1 MATHRHQ
8 KVSLLLTFLLLT
20 AASSPSCRADDS
32 SAPQML
38 NQQFS
43 DDYTKV
49 TKAILLKSVELE
61 RFSLNYRLEH
71 SSISNL
77 QRLVFIG
84 TQEAGAA
91 GGLAFEVSA
100 LEQFNRGRKRLLS
113 FRKDPVDRG
122 LCAAETTSIIAASG
136 SAFALGV
143 NALHAFRACRHGFDA
158 KGANRY
164 VESHLKEIDSLLAQR
179 EALVEANKQSP
190 AYERAKIEG
199 KILHSMRSAFVNEYS
214 TFRANTASAF
224 TAQNL
229 FFLQNIAYNT
239 LGAVGAGLGRKALNE
254 PKLNGPSNIVFTIS
268 GAMAMA
274 APLLCSAQ
282 LHGQRKY
289 MLKKHR
295 EKFGYS
301 EADLA
306 ELSTQCKLLDSTGGD
321 QGSLIPA
328 LSSTKRMAMYSDSTK
343 RFVGQLENEAQT
355 MDRLNKV
362 ALQTSIMGPAIGSLL
377 MTQGILG
384 TRGYYRFFPDR
395 PRKQLD
401 LSYKGAV
408 CGTVGTSMALVGNAA
423 FLLASLSYEHH
434 LRKNHRLPAQM
445 IRERLTHLDE
455 IEKTVSAL

>member
-1 MATHRHQ
+1 MASLRHQ
-8 KVSLLLTFLLLT
+8 KLSLISLTLILLTGT
-20 AASSPSCRADDS
+20 TSSPACRAQES
-32 SAPQML
+32 SPPEL
-38 NQQFS
+38 VDQQFS
-43 DDYTKV
+43 DEYTKV

-91 GGLAFEVSA
+91 GGLAFEVTGI
-100 LEQFNRGRKRLLS
+100 EQFNRGRKRLLS
-113 FRKDPVDRG
+113 FRKEPVDRG
-122 LCAAETTSIIAASG
+122 LCAAETTAIVAASG

-143 NALHAFRACRHGFDA
+143 NALRALKARRHGFDA
-158 KGANRY
+158 RGANRY

-179 EALVEANKQSP
+179 EALVEAHSQNP
-190 AYERAKIEG
+190 AYARAKVEG
-199 KILHSMRSAFVNEYS
+199 RILRSMRSAFVNEYS

-229 FFLQNIAYNT
+229 FFLQNIAYST
-239 LGAVGAGLGRKALNE
+239 LSAVGAGLGRKALTE

-282 LHGQRKY
+282 LHAQRKF

-295 EKFGYS
+295 KKFGYS
-301 EADLA
+301 ESDLA
-306 ELSTQCKLLDSTGGD
+306 ELSTQCKLLDSAGGN

-328 LSSTKRMAMYSDSTK
+328 MSSARRMGLYSDSTK
-343 RFVGQLENEAQT
+343 RFVAELENEATT

-395 PRKQLD
+395 PRKQFD

-423 FLLASLSYEHH
+423 WLLASLSYEHH
-434 LRKNHRLPAQM
+434 
-445 IRERLTHLDE
+445 
-455 IEKTVSAL
+455 